1 MVEHMNPALFP
12 IEKST
17 IREFTRLAR
26 ETPGCIFLTIGEP
39 DFPTSDPVKDAA
51 KAALDA
57 DKTHYPEGNGEPYLR
72 RAIADFEAA
81 HHVLRYS
88 PDEVIVTVGATEAIF
103 TALFGILEPGD
114 EVIVPMPAFPLYE
127 AVIRLCRGVCVPL
140 DTAPDGFQITEERLA
155 AALSPRTKA
164 IFVNSPNNP
173 TGCILSEASL
183 RTVRDAVLERN
194 IFLLSD
200 EVYRDLLYTDDYPT
214 LSGRKELREKLIVI
228 QSFSKP
234 YAMTGWRVGYLL
246 ADEPVK
252 AQLEKVH
259 QYAVVSVNSFIQ
271 DACVTAL
278 GTSTDAMRE
287 TYRARRDYVYG
298 RLCAM
303 GLEVQKP
310 EGAFYIFPSVAR
322 FGLSSA
328 DFCARMIREGLLAA
342 VPGSCFG
349 TEGFIRLSYCYGDE
363 TLHEGMDRLERFIRT
378 L

>member
-1 MVEHMNPALFP
+1 MRHGLP
-12 IEKST
+12 
-17 IREFTRLAR
+17 
-26 ETPGCIFLTIGEP
+26 
-39 DFPTSDPVKDAA
+39 
-51 KAALDA
+51 
-57 DKTHYPEGNGEPYLR
+57 
-72 RAIADFEAA
+72 
-81 HHVLRYS
+81 YS

-127 AVIRLCRGVCVPL
+127 AVIQLCRGVCVPL
-140 DTAPDGFQITEERLA
+140 DTAPDGFQIPRERLA

-164 IFVNSPNNP
+164 ILVNSPNNP
-173 TGCILSEASL
+173 TGCILNEASL
-183 RTVRDAVLERN
+183 NAVRDAVLARKV
-194 IFLLSD
+194 FLLSD
-200 EVYRDLLYTDDYPT
+200 EVYRDLLYTEDYPA
-214 LSGRKELREKLIVI
+214 LSGRRELREQLIVI

-278 GTSTDAMRE
+278 GTPTDAMRE

-303 GLEVQKP
+303 GLECRSQRGLFTSFRP
-310 EGAFYIFPSVAR
+310 FRASAWTPPPSAR
-322 FGLSSA
+322 G
-328 DFCARMIREGLLAA
+328 
-342 VPGSCFG
+342 
-349 TEGFIRLSYCYGDE
+349 
-363 TLHEGMDRLERFIRT
+363 
-378 L
+378 